1 MKIQCK
7 KKGSRN
13 MDTEL
18 NIEQIKI
25 EKKVRILFMG
35 TPAFAVP
42 VLEGL
47 IENYDVRAVITQ
59 PDRVNG
65 RNGQVTFSPV
75 KQCANDHTILVLQP
89 EKLSEALDEI
99 YALKPTLIITCAYG
113 NLVPNELLFLPEYGC
128 INVHASLLP
137 KYRGGA
143 PIHRVVM
150 NGETKTGITIMH
162 MNSKLDEGDMIAQ
175 KEIAIGEEDTASM
188 VHDKLKILGRDLL
201 LETLPS
207 IINKTAPRIPQNHE
221 EATFAFTIK
230 KEEEKI
236 DFSKTKYAIHNQ
248 VRGLNSYPGAYAILR
263 GKRMKI
269 WKVRIG
275 DAYYPDKIDGTI
287 CNLYS
292 DGIGVKCGNGE
303 IVLTEIQMEG
313 KPKRKASDFLNG
325 IQNKED
331 LLGDIFE

>member
-1 MKIQCK
+1 
-7 KKGSRN
+7 

-18 NIEQIKI
+18 NIEEIKI
-25 EKKVRILFMG
+25 DKKVRILFMG
-35 TPAFAVP
+35 TPDFAVP

-47 IENYDVRAVITQ
+47 LAHYDVRAVITQ

-65 RNGQVTFSPV
+65 RNGQVTISPV
-75 KQCANDHTILVLQP
+75 KKCANDHTILVLQP
-89 EKLSEALDEI
+89 EKLSEALEEI

-113 NLVPNELLFLPEYGC
+113 NLVPNELLYLPEYGC

-143 PIHRVVM
+143 PIHRAVM
-150 NGETKTGITIMH
+150 QGEEKTGITIMH
-162 MNSKLDEGDMIAQ
+162 MNPKLDQGDIIAQ
-175 KEIAIGEEDTASM
+175 KEMEIGENDTASI

-201 LETLPS
+201 LETLPR
-207 IINKTAPRIPQNHE
+207 IIAKTAPRIPQNHE

-230 KEEEKI
+230 KEDEKI
-236 DFSKTKYAIHNQ
+236 DFNKTKYVIHNQ
-248 VRGLNSYPGAYAILR
+248 VRGLNAWPGAYAVLK
-263 GKRMKI
+263 GKRMKV
-269 WKVRIG
+269 WATRMT
-275 DAYYPDKIDGTI
+275 DAYYPNKINGTI

-292 DGIGVKCGNGE
+292 DGIGVKVGNGE

-313 KPKRKASDFLNG
+313 KPKMKASAYLNG

-331 LLGDIFE
+331 LIGDIFD

>member
-1 MKIQCK
+1 
-7 KKGSRN
+7 

-25 EKKVRILFMG
+25 DKKVRILFMG
-35 TPAFAVP
+35 TPEFAVP

-47 IENYDVRAVITQ
+47 IQNYDVRAVITQ

-65 RNGQVTFSPV
+65 RNGNVTISPI
-75 KQCANDHTILVLQP
+75 KKCANDHTILVLQP
-89 EKLSEALDEI
+89 EKLSEALEEI

-113 NLVPNELLFLPEYGC
+113 NLVPNELLYLPEYGC

-143 PIHRVVM
+143 PIHRAVM
-150 NGETKTGITIMH
+150 QGEEKTGITIMH
-162 MNSKLDEGDMIAQ
+162 MNSKLDQGDIIAQ
-175 KEIAIGEEDTASM
+175 KEIKIEENDTASI

-207 IINKTAPRIPQNHE
+207 IIAKTAPRIPQNQE

-230 KEEEKI
+230 KEDEKI
-236 DFSKTKYAIHNQ
+236 DFNKTKYVIHNQ
-248 VRGLNSYPGAYAILR
+248 VRGLNAWPGAYAILK
-263 GKRMKI
+263 GKRL
-269 WKVRIG
+269 KVWTTRIT
-275 DAYYPDKIDGTI
+275 DAYYPNKINGTI

-292 DGIGVKCGNGE
+292 DGIGVKVENGE
-303 IVLTEIQMEG
+303 IVLTEIQVEG
-313 KPKRKASDFLNG
+313 KPKMKASDYLNG

-331 LLGDIFE
+331 LIGDIFE

>member
-1 MKIQCK
+1 
-7 KKGSRN
+7 

-18 NIEQIKI
+18 NIEEIRI
-25 EKKVRILFMG
+25 DKKVRILFMG
-35 TPAFAVP
+35 TPEFAVP

-47 IENYDVRAVITQ
+47 LAHYDVRAVITQ

-65 RNGQVTFSPV
+65 RNGQVSISPV
-75 KQCANDHTILVLQP
+75 KKCANDHTILVLQP
-89 EKLSEALDEI
+89 EKLSEALEEI

-113 NLVPNELLFLPEYGC
+113 NLVPNELLYLPEYGC

-143 PIHRVVM
+143 PIHRAVM
-150 NGETKTGITIMH
+150 QGEEKTGITIMH
-162 MNSKLDEGDMIAQ
+162 MNPKLDQGDIIAQ
-175 KEIAIGEEDTASM
+175 KEIEIKENDTASI
-188 VHDKLKILGRDLL
+188 VHDKLKVLGRDLL

-207 IINKTAPRIPQNHE
+207 IIAKTAPRIPQNHE

-230 KEEEKI
+230 KEDEKI
-236 DFSKTKYAIHNQ
+236 DFNKTKYVIHNQ
-248 VRGLNSYPGAYAILR
+248 VRGLNAWPGAYAILK
-263 GKRMKI
+263 GKRMKV
-269 WKVRIG
+269 WATRMT
-275 DAYYPDKIDGTI
+275 DAYYPNKINGTI

-292 DGIGVKCGNGE
+292 DGIGVKVGNGE

-313 KPKRKASDFLNG
+313 KPKMKASDYLNG

-331 LLGDIFE
+331 LIGDIFD

>member
-1 MKIQCK
+1 
-7 KKGSRN
+7 

-25 EKKVRILFMG
+25 DKKVRILFMG

-59 PDRVNG
+59 PDRING
-65 RNGQVTFSPV
+65 RNGQMTFSPV

-89 EKLSEALDEI
+89 EKLNDALDEI
-99 YALKPTLIITCAYG
+99 YALKPTLIVTCAYG
-113 NLVPNELLFLPEYGC
+113 NLVPNELLFYPEYGC

-143 PIHRVVM
+143 PIHRAVM
-150 NGETKTGITIMH
+150 NGERKTGITIMH
-162 MNSKLDEGDMIAQ
+162 MNSKLDQGDIIAQ
-175 KEIAIGEEDTASM
+175 REMEIGEDDTASM
-188 VHDKLKILGRDLL
+188 VHDKLKRIGRDLL

-207 IINKTAPRIPQNHE
+207 IINKTAPRIAQNHE

-230 KEEEKI
+230 KEDEKI

-248 VRGLNSYPGAYAILR
+248 VRGLNSYPGAYAILK

-269 WKVRIG
+269 WKTRIG
-275 DAYYPDKIDGTI
+275 DAYYPNKIDGTI
-287 CNLYS
+287 CNFYP
-292 DGIGVKCGNGE
+292 DGIGVKVGNGE

-313 KPKRKASDFLNG
+313 KPKRKAIDFLNG
-325 IQNKED
+325 IQNKEEM
-331 LLGDIFE
+331 LGDIFE